1 MTVQEIATKLVGYC
15 REGKFEQ
22 CYTELYSP
30 DIVSVEPPGMG
41 IPEAKGMDGIAA
53 KGKAWN
59 ENIVEFHGS
68 AVGEPIVG
76 DNHFSMTMSYD
87 ATFKDRGRTN
97 TSQICVYKVDNG
109 KIVEE
114 RFFY

>member
-1 MTVQEIATKLVGYC
+1 MTVQEIANKLVRYC
-15 REGKFEQ
+15 REGKFQQ
-22 CYTELYSP
+22 CYDELYSP
-30 DIVSVEPPGMG
+30 EVVSAEPPGMG
-41 IPEAKGMDGIAA
+41 IPEAKGLNGIAE

-68 AVGEPIVG
+68 SVGEPIIA

-87 ATFKDRGRTN
+87 ATFKDRGRSN
-97 TSQICVYKVDNG
+97 TSQICVYKIADG